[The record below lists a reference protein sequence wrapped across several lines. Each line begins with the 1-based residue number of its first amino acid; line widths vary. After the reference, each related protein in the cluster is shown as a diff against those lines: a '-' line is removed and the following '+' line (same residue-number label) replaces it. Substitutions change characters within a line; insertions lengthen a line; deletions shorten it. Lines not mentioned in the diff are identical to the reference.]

1 MVTDESSIS
10 TTEEAKQINPA
21 TTGNAA
27 ISVPATKHDWRTV
40 PYWFAA
46 LAGFVYGTGFLV
58 DFTFLTAMGVKD
70 PMTEV
75 LKARHIY
82 VGLLALQFPV
92 GLCIVVLGFIR
103 LKRRASLKS
112 SVANVTMTAYVPSIL
127 TVMLLLFT
135 FYMLIAFSRTG
146 SSYVE
151 HQIAVAVLF
160 SLAILGLI
168 IARGIEDFV
177 KEARAK
183 RPVLDEFLKSIT
195 LPVNPLVVIRWIV
208 FLIVLVLAVY
218 IFGSLWSTLAEMLK
232 EGAYIYV
239 GLIAMIVVI
248 LWRVDKRFDEYAKAG
263 LGITMIAITSA
274 LCLAFSYFAILVFA
288 ARIYPYIPAGRGGG
302 DYTTEINTP
311 SVLVFDSK
319 FKDVFP
325 AELIDESAQRLQ
337 SKPLFILRDTADNV
351 IVAVP
356 IKENKE
362 KGIKENGPFQWRKLG
377 KDNKPQAL
385 FGIKREEILYIVY
398 KNE

>member
-1 MVTDESSIS
+1 MVTNESSTKTS
-10 TTEEAKQINPA
+10 EDAKQSKPDLNDNTP
-21 TTGNAA
+21 
-27 ISVPATKHDWRTV
+27 VLVTKHDWRTV

-46 LAGFVYGTGFLV
+46 LAGFIYGAGFLV

-92 GLCIVVLGFIR
+92 GLCVVLLGFIR
-103 LKRRASLKS
+103 LKRRASLRS
-112 SVANVTMTAYVPSIL
+112 SIANVTMTAYVPSVL
-127 TVMLLLFT
+127 TVMVLLFA

-151 HQIAVAVLF
+151 HQVAVAVLF

-168 IARGIEDFV
+168 TARGIEDFV

-183 RPVLDEFLKSIT
+183 RPVLDEFLQSIT
-195 LPVNPLVVIRWIV
+195 IPVNPLVVIRWIIFV
-208 FLIVLVLAVY
+208 IVLVLAMY
-218 IFGSLWSTLAEMLK
+218 IFWSLRGTLAEMLK

-239 GLIAMIVVI
+239 GLIAMIAVI
-248 LWRVDKRFDEYAKAG
+248 LWRVDKRFDEYAKQG
-263 LGITMIAITSA
+263 LGVTIIAITSA
-274 LCLAFSYFAILVFA
+274 ICLAFSYFAILIFA

-302 DYTTEINTP
+302 DYTTEIK

-337 SKPLFILRDTADNV
+337 SKPLFILRDTIDNV

-356 IKENKE
+356 IKENKDMN
-362 KGIKENGPFQWRKLG
+362 IKENGPFQWRKLG